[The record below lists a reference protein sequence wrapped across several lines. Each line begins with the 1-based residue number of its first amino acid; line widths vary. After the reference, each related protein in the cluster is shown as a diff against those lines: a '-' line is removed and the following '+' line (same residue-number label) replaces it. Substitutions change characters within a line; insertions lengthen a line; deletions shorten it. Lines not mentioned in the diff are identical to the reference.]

1 MWNQSRIG
9 GFVAPDIGQGRPQTG
24 TSVGECR
31 YFSVIGSANGS
42 SSGFLPDLGYVG
54 LTRSS
59 WGWFQFTRWD
69 VATFIGTLG
78 LFTFLFFCFVRVL
91 PMISMNEVR
100 TLIPASKVRK
110 GAHVE

>member
-1 MWNQSRIG
+1 
-9 GFVAPDIGQGRPQTG
+9 
-24 TSVGECR
+24 
-31 YFSVIGSANGS
+31 
-42 SSGFLPDLGYVG
+42 
-54 LTRSS
+54 
-59 WGWFQFTRWD
+59 
-69 VATFIGTLG
+69 